1 MNNGPQRNG
10 GRQRAQAPA
19 ASDARPR
26 VVHVITTLGT
36 GGAEREVEYLVR
48 DRGRAEV
55 VCLYSEGV
63 VAPAIRAGG
72 TPVTL
77 LGMAGWRKAAAIAR
91 LARLFRDRRPDVVH
105 VHLLAAQLWAIPAA
119 RLARVPVVVSTEHS
133 LMTDSVEGRPATAT
147 LRRIYR
153 VLAALATVTVAVSA
167 ETAER
172 LARWGVPARDVVVIE
187 NAIDLSGVAFDP
199 VGRARVRA
207 ELGVDDA
214 TTVIGGVGRLEA
226 VKRFDVLLDGAA
238 DRLRR
243 GDAVVVVAGDGTLH
257 DELVAHAAR
266 LGVAERVR
274 LLGPRP
280 DVAAVLSA
288 FDVFVSPSQDETYG
302 MAIVEAVANGL
313 PCVFGECPAL
323 DELGA
328 DGVPDGSVRLP
339 RDASAQAQR
348 TLVAEA
354 VSGAGVRSVPV
365 PVPPAVER
373 RYGIGTLVESV
384 EALYDRLLA
393 RR

>member
-1 MNNGPQRNG
+1 ML
-10 GRQRAQAPA
+10 
-19 ASDARPR
+19 
-26 VVHVITTLGT
+26 HVITTLGT

-48 DRGRAEV
+48 GRGDAEV

-63 VAPAIRAGG
+63 VAAAIRAGG

-77 LGMAGWRKAAAIAR
+77 LGMAGWRRAAAVAR
-91 LARLFRDRRPDVVH
+91 LARLLRDRRPDVVH

-133 LMTDSVEGRPATAT
+133 LMTDSVEGRPATAS
-147 LRRIYR
+147 LRRLYR

-172 LARWGVPARDVVVIE
+172 LGRWGVPARDVVVIE
-187 NAIDLSGVAFDP
+187 NAIDLAGVAFDP
-199 VGRARVRA
+199 AGRARVRA
-207 ELGVDDA
+207 ELGIDDA

-238 DRLRR
+238 DRLRC

-257 DELVAHAAR
+257 DELLAQAAR
-266 LGVAERVR
+266 LGVADRVR

-302 MAIVEAVANGL
+302 MAIVEAVANGA
-313 PCVFGECPAL
+313 PSVFGECPAL

-328 DGVPDGSVRLP
+328 DGVPAGSVRLP
-339 RDASAQAQR
+339 RDASAGQQR
-348 TLVAEA
+348 SAVAAA
-354 VSGAGVRSVPV
+354 VSAAGVRSAPV
-365 PVPPAVER
+365 AVPPALEA
-373 RYGIGTLVESV
+373 RYGIATLTRSV
-384 EALYDRLLA
+384 DALYARLLA
-393 RR
+393 AR